1 MNKEIEEDFNYRNEL
16 ECLFDVPVNIVLD
29 LISNH
34 DRFSGIY
41 HKDTILDPEYE
52 FDDEIKEH
60 VREPMCNDSEWFNI
74 ENGHVYEIGTDYD
87 LACYYDNNRRRCW
100 KSIDNVKDDILD
112 NYIYDCQRRSHD
124 GSLGCDITELYNDK
138 VTEYLNE
145 HNLTIDSPSVTLI
158 GDINDFNDY
167 DCCCS
172 WFLIECQDGEIYIY
186 QDWDQ
191 VWENIIYDLFPEEWL
206 KEFVQK

>member
-1 MNKEIEEDFNYRNEL
+1 MNRSINEDFNYRNEL
-16 ECLFDVPVNIVLD
+16 ECLFDVPVNVVLD

-34 DRFSGIY
+34 DCFSGIY

-52 FDDEIKEH
+52 FDDEIKKH

-74 ENGHVYEIGTDYD
+74 ENGHIYEIGTDYD

-100 KSIDNVKDDILD
+100 KSIDNVKDDMLD
-112 NYIYDCQRRSHD
+112 DYINDCQRRMHD
-124 GSLGCDITELYNDK
+124 GSLGCDITELNNDEIK
-138 VTEYLNE
+138 ERLEQYKKS
-145 HNLTIDSPSVTLI
+145 IDNCTLI
-158 GDINDFNDY
+158 GDINDFNDNG
-167 DCCCS
+167 CCYS

-191 VWENIIYDLFPEEWL
+191 VWENIIYDLFPSEWL
-206 KEFVQK
+206 KEFVSK

>member
-1 MNKEIEEDFNYRNEL
+1 MNRSIDEEFNYRNEL
-16 ECLFDVPVNIVLD
+16 ECLFDVPVNVVLD

-34 DRFSGIY
+34 DCFSGIY

-112 NYIYDCQRRSHD
+112 DYINDCKRRIHD
-124 GSLGCDITELYNDK
+124 GSLGCDITELYNDGIK
-138 VTEYLNE
+138 E
-145 HNLTIDSPSVTLI
+145 HLKQCNKSIDNCTLI
-158 GDINDFNDY
+158 GDMYDFNDN

-172 WFLIECQDGEIYIY
+172 WFLIECQDGAIYIY

-191 VWENIIYDLFPEEWL
+191 VWENIIYDLFPNEWL
-206 KEFVQK
+206 TEFVQK

>member
-1 MNKEIEEDFNYRNEL
+1 MNRAIKDDFNYREEL
-16 ECLFDVPVNIVLD
+16 KSCFDVPFETVQD
-29 LISNH
+29 LIFNQ

-52 FDDEIKEH
+52 FDDEI
-60 VREPMCNDSEWFNI
+60 REQVKDPIDSDSVWFEL
-74 ENGHVYEIGTDYD
+74 ENSHAREIGNDND
-87 LACYYDNNRRRCW
+87 LINYYENNRERNW
-100 KSIDNVKDDILD
+100 TSVDDIKDDILD

-124 GSLGCDITELYNDK
+124 GSLGCDITELNNDEIEERLEQYNK
-138 VTEYLNE
+138 S
-145 HNLTIDSPSVTLI
+145 IDNCTVI

-191 VWENIIYDLFPEEWL
+191 VWESIIYDLFPNEWL
-206 KEFVQK
+206 KEFVSK